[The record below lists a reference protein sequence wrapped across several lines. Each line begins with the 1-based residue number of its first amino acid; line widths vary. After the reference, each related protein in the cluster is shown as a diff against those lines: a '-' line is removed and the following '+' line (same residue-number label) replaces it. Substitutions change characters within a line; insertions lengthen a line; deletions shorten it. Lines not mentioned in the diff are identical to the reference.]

1 MNVHTLYPESGF
13 LFKNNDCQN
22 LPYFPLFCM
31 RRRERV
37 VSNRVIFDS
46 ELFFLALVPTKIII
60 RVAKT

>member
-1 MNVHTLYPESGF
+1 
-13 LFKNNDCQN
+13 
-22 LPYFPLFCM
+22 M

-60 RVAKT
+60 RVAKTWNLQRENEYGLAGSGTVTIEHKFFKA